1 MIAPDLYFNV
11 HEADYRAWPALSYSG
26 AKHLLRSGAHFRQ
39 AIDHPPPATAATEL
53 GTDLHARVLMGK
65 EQFDAQYLSLPE
77 GLDCRRTADKK
88 LRDELREQAESE
100 GRLIRP
106 AGTLA
111 VIEAMA
117 ASVEQNPLAVALLAG
132 AEIEVS
138 MSFTDPATGCPA
150 KGRIDA
156 FRRDAGAVIDLKT
169 CQDASPAG
177 FARQCLNYGYGIQG
191 YAYLAGLRSLG
202 IEADSFVLIA
212 LEKAAPYCC
221 AVYSAPAALIEL
233 GKRKWEEACRRYVE
247 YTGAGVW
254 PGYPTDIRELEL
266 PSWAV
271 REFYT
276 DDSTDEIITEN

>member
-1 MIAPDLYFNV
+1 MTPSPGLHPNIP
-11 HEADYRAWPALSYSG
+11 EADYRAWPALSYSS
-26 AKHLLRSGAHFRQ
+26 AKHILKSGAHYRQ

-65 EQFDAQYLSLPE
+65 EQFDALYLALPE

-106 AGTLA
+106 AATLA

-117 ASVEQNPLAVALLAG
+117 ASVEQNPLAVSLLAG
-132 AEIEVS
+132 AQIELS
-138 MSFTDPATGCPA
+138 MSFIDPATGCPA
-150 KGRIDA
+150 KGRMDA

-169 CQDASPAG
+169 CNDASPAG
-177 FARQCLNYGYGIQG
+177 FARQCLNYSYGIQCH
-191 YAYLAGLRSLG
+191 AYLAGLRSLG

-221 AVYSAPAALIEL
+221 AIYSAPAALVEL
-233 GKRKWEEACRRYVE
+233 GKRRWEEACRRFVE
-247 YTGAGVW
+247 YTEAGAW
-254 PGYPTDIRELEL
+254 PGYLPDIQELQL
-266 PSWAV
+266 PNWALS
-271 REFYT
+271 EFYN
-276 DDSTDEIITEN
+276 DETETEN